1 MEKIIVD
8 IYGADAGA
16 ETIILGVA
24 KAIKQLNVF
33 PVLVGDNNAITKIM
47 NSCGIQESRYEVIHT
62 TDYITNNEPPTCIF
76 GGRDESSVAL
86 GYKRLKEDPECT
98 ALLSPG
104 NTGALLVG
112 SICRL
117 GLLPSIKFPSL
128 CSALPCAKDNLVTL
142 VDCGAVIDCTANDL
156 VRFALMGNVF
166 SKCYC
171 GITNPR
177 IGLMSVGR
185 EDSKGNAL
193 SQEAFAKLKELDIN
207 FIGNIEG
214 SDMVSGYADVIVTDG
229 FSGNILL
236 KNTEAVGKKAIE
248 IVEALGTDCPELTQ
262 KIKQELLN
270 KFDFNSRGAATFL
283 GTKKPVVK
291 MHGCA
296 NQDTTVA
303 SIEQIL
309 RLNKA
314 NFSEKMSN
322 IFISVNGGNKN

>member
-8 IYGADAGA
+8 IYGADLGA
-16 ETIILGVA
+16 EVVVLGVA
-24 KAIKQLNVF
+24 KAIKQFKIF
-33 PVLVGDNNAITKIM
+33 PVIVGDSKLISDIM
-47 NSCGIQESRYEVIHT
+47 NAENINENCYEVVHT
-62 TDYITNNEPPTCIF
+62 TDYITNNEPATCIF
-76 GGRDESSVAL
+76 GGRDESSTAL
-86 GYKRLKEDPECT
+86 SYKRLKEDDD
-98 ALLSPG
+98 AVAFLSAG

-117 GLLPSIKFPSL
+117 GLLPSVKFPSL
-128 CSALPCAKDNLVTL
+128 CSALPCAGDKLVTL
-142 VDCGAVIDCTANDL
+142 VDCGAIIDCTSNDL
-156 VRFALMGNVF
+156 VRFAKMGNVF
-166 SKCYC
+166 AKCYC
-171 GITNPR
+171 QIENPR

-185 EDSKGNAL
+185 ENAKGSAL
-193 SQEAFAKLKELDIN
+193 SLEAFSKLSELDLN

-236 KNTEAVGKKAIE
+236 KNTEAVGQKAIE
-248 IVEALGTDCPELTQ
+248 IVESFSNSSPELIG
-262 KIKQELLN
+262 KIKAELLK

-283 GTKKPVVK
+283 GTKKTVVK

-296 NQDTTVA
+296 NIDTVVA

-314 NFSEKMSN
+314 NFSAEMSKIFEK
-322 IFISVNGGNKN
+322 